1 MWLYLKL
8 TCAGTLRDWKVNRG
22 YSALD
27 RSLQT
32 DASTDVKV
40 VETLEQGLFLITWS
54 TLGSFL
60 ENWKTVE
67 DPSASDFLS

>member
-1 MWLYLKL
+1 MNK
-8 TCAGTLRDWKVNRG
+8 G

-27 RSLQT
+27 RGLQP

-40 VETLEQGLFLITWS
+40 VDTLELGVFLNTWS

-60 ENWKTVE
+60 ENWQFVDVSETNLLLTFFLRYVE
-67 DPSASDFLS
+67 TPLAF

>member
-1 MWLYLKL
+1 MNK
-8 TCAGTLRDWKVNRG
+8 G

-27 RSLQT
+27 RGLQP

-40 VETLEQGLFLITWS
+40 VDTLELGVFLNTWS

-60 ENWKTVE
+60 ENWQFVE
-67 DPSASDFLS
+67 VSETNLLPTFSLRYVETPLAF

>member
-8 TCAGTLRDWKVNRG
+8 PCAGTLREWKVNRG

-27 RSLQT
+27 KGLQP

-40 VETLEQGLFLITWS
+40 IETLEQDVFLITQS
-54 TLGSFL
+54 SLGSFL
-60 ENWKTVE
+60 ENWQIVE